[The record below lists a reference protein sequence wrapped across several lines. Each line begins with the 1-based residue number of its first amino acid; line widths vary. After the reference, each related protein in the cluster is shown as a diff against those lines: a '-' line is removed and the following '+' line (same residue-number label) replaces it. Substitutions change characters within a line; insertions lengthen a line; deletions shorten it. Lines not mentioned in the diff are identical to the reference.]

1 MVQIDVVRSCNSSLV
16 KTQPLVAVFVGGTGG
31 IGEFTIRALAAT
43 HADQGKGLRL
53 YIVGRN
59 ADAAKK
65 ISSDCAQIC
74 PGGQFRF
81 VQAQD
86 LALLTDVDRVCA
98 EIIQSEEN
106 EGANSGNARVDLLVM
121 SQAFTL
127 FQPRKGTSSPSVLQF
142 PGLFSLASSITVA

>member
-1 MVQIDVVRSCNSSLV
+1 MVQIEVVRSCNSSLV

-31 IGEFTIRALAAT
+31 IGEYTIRTLAAT
-43 HADQGKGLRL
+43 HSDQGKGLRL

-59 ADAAKK
+59 ADAAEN
-65 ISSDCAQIC
+65 ILSDCAQIC
-74 PGGQFRF
+74 PEGQFRF

-98 EIIQSEEN
+98 NIIQSEET
-106 EGANSGNARVDLLVM
+106 EGAKGGNARVDLLVM

-127 FQPRKGTSSPSVLQF
+127 FQPRKGTSSS
-142 PGLFSLASSITVA
+142 FSTIS